1 MGAEIGKEDS
11 RGVKTKMKQR
21 YLLAAGVIT
30 GLTIP
35 ATTLPA
41 LPISYPETISAH
53 SDSGPDLLAI
63 RGDINVTPKIEV
75 AAPEF
80 SSLENLDT
88 VEDDDSSF
96 HFNSPPST
104 TSRLISGSQMY
115 YQRLSALQT
124 GQIYTRIE
132 DSNISSLFAPQKKR
146 PTYEDWKAL
155 LNLEGKA
162 IADGQ
167 GSNHLSVLVGDSLSM
182 WFPTTLLPNGKLWL
196 NQGISGDTSGGVS
209 KRLTAF
215 ARTRPDVI
223 YIMAGIND
231 LRKGLSDEVIIRN
244 HRRILKRLRVMHP
257 TSLII
262 VQSILP
268 TRMPTIPNIRI
279 RRINESLAKI
289 AKDEGASY
297 LNIHA
302 WFSDTQ
308 GNLREDLTT
317 DGLHLSDRGY
327 QVWQWAIQQIEG
339 KYTAAK
345 LTRQL

>member
-1 MGAEIGKEDS
+1 
-11 RGVKTKMKQR
+11 MKQR

-53 SDSGPDLLAI
+53 SDSSPDLLAI
-63 RGDINVTPKIEV
+63 RGDVNFAPRIEV

-80 SSLENLDT
+80 SSLETLDT
-88 VEDDDSSF
+88 VEEDDDSF
-96 HFNSPPST
+96 HFNSPPSA
-104 TSRLISGSQMY
+104 SRRLISGSQMY

-132 DSNISSLFAPQKKR
+132 ESNVSSLFTSQKKR
-146 PTYEDWKAL
+146 PTYEDWKTL
-155 LNLEGKA
+155 LVLEGKA

-167 GSNHLSVLVGDSLSM
+167 GNNHLSVLVGDSLSM
-182 WFPTTLLPNGKLWL
+182 WFPTVLLPNGKLWL

-223 YIMAGIND
+223 YVMAGIND
-231 LRKGLSDEVIIRN
+231 LKKGLQDDVILRN

-268 TRMPTIPNIRI
+268 TRMPTIPNVRI
-279 RRINESLAKI
+279 RRINESLAKM
-289 AKDEGASY
+289 AKEEGVSY

-302 WFSDTQ
+302 WFSDSQ